1 MLGRGVGRRREMGL
15 VAGGLVVAVGGVL
28 FMAGAETDDG
38 ESDDFSADTSE
49 PFFNPS
55 QRDWGEGMCESMA
68 SLKALKTDSE
78 KKADTFAGS
87 PASVAST
94 YLTSA
99 SSALEDISRKF
110 AAVDSLTRIPD
121 TERLRASYLREIDR
135 VRPEVRQ
142 LSDADG
148 LAGLSTREK
157 TGRAERVTSLV
168 AGIKEP
174 NPSWDQLLHDQW
186 FEVAA
191 NSPGCV
197 AARQAEQAK
206 SEPSETSETSE
217 TSEPSKPSEPPEPV
231 PPLPPAAD
239 GASLGACL
247 DGACEV
253 RVMKPEADIKVGGL
267 TLEVT
272 RDGSKVTVRHSYPSG
287 GAVRVNLSEEGA
299 RGTFGRGGDAT
310 GTVTVELKGM
320 NRNGAVLRINS
331 SLPPG

>member
-1 MLGRGVGRRREMGL
+1 
-15 VAGGLVVAVGGVL
+15 
-28 FMAGAETDDG
+28 
-38 ESDDFSADTSE
+38 
-49 PFFNPS
+49 
-55 QRDWGEGMCESMA
+55 GMCESMA
-68 SLKALKTDSE
+68 SLKALKTDSA
-78 KKADTFAGS
+78 KKADTFSGS
-87 PASVAST
+87 PVSVAST

-197 AARQAEQAK
+197 AVRQAEQAK
-206 SEPSETSETSE
+206 SGSSQPSEA
-217 TSEPSKPSEPPEPV
+217 PEAV

-253 RVMKPEADIKVGGL
+253 RVMKPAADIKVGGL

>member
-1 MLGRGVGRRREMGL
+1 MFGGGVGRRREMGL

-28 FMAGAETDDG
+28 FMAGAETEDG

-49 PFFNPS
+49 PFFNPR

-68 SLKALKTDSE
+68 SLKALKTDSA

-87 PASVAST
+87 PVSVAST

-135 VRPEVRQ
+135 VRPEVRE

-197 AARQAEQAK
+197 AVRQAEHAK
-206 SEPSETSETSE
+206 SESSK
-217 TSEPSKPSEPPEPV
+217 PSKPSEAPEPV

-253 RVMKPEADIKVGGL
+253 RVMKPAADIKVGGL

-331 SLPPG
+331 SLPQG

>member
-1 MLGRGVGRRREMGL
+1 MFGGGVGRRREMGL

-68 SLKALKTDSE
+68 SLKALQTDSA

-135 VRPEVRQ
+135 VRPEVSR

-174 NPSWDQLLHDQW
+174 NPSWDQLLDDQW

-197 AARQAEQAK
+197 AARQAERAK
-206 SEPSETSETSE
+206 SGSSQ
-217 TSEPSKPSEPPEPV
+217 PSEPPEPV

-272 RDGSKVTVRHSYPSG
+272 RDGSKVTVLHSYPSG

>member
-1 MLGRGVGRRREMGL
+1 MGL

-68 SLKALKTDSE
+68 SLKALQTDSA

-135 VRPEVRQ
+135 VRPEVSR

-206 SEPSETSETSE
+206 SGSSQ
-217 TSEPSKPSEPPEPV
+217 PSEPPEPV

-272 RDGSKVTVRHSYPSG
+272 RDGSKVTVVHTYPSG

>member
-1 MLGRGVGRRREMGL
+1 MFGGGVGRRREMGL

-68 SLKALKTDSE
+68 SLKALQTDSA

-87 PASVAST
+87 PASVASA

-135 VRPEVRQ
+135 VRPEVSR

-206 SEPSETSETSE
+206 SGSSQ
-217 TSEPSKPSEPPEPV
+217 PSEPPEPV

-239 GASLGACL
+239 GASLGDCL

-272 RDGSKVTVRHSYPSG
+272 RDGTKVTVVHSYPSG

>member
-1 MLGRGVGRRREMGL
+1 MFGGRVGRRREMGL
-15 VAGGLVVAVGGVL
+15 VAAGLVVAVGGVL

-68 SLKALKTDSE
+68 SLKALQTDSA

-87 PASVAST
+87 PASVASA
-94 YLTSA
+94 YLKSA

-135 VRPEVRQ
+135 VRPEVSR

-157 TGRAERVTSLV
+157 SGRAERVTSLV

-174 NPSWDQLLHDQW
+174 NPSWNQLTHEDQW
-186 FEVAA
+186 FETAG

-206 SEPSETSETSE
+206 SGSSQ
-217 TSEPSKPSEPPEPV
+217 PSEPPEPV

-267 TLEVT
+267 TLDVT
-272 RDGSKVTVRHSYPSG
+272 RDGSKVTVVHTYPSG

-320 NRNGAVLRINS
+320 NRNGAVLKINS

>member
-1 MLGRGVGRRREMGL
+1 MFGGGVGRRREMGL

-38 ESDDFSADTSE
+38 ESDDFSGDTSE
-49 PFFNPS
+49 PFFDPS

-68 SLKALKTDSE
+68 SLKALKTDSA

-135 VRPEVRQ
+135 VRPEVRE

-197 AARQAEQAK
+197 KVRQAERAK
-206 SEPSETSETSE
+206 SN
-217 TSEPSKPSEPPEPV
+217 PSEPPEPV

-272 RDGSKVTVRHSYPSG
+272 RNGSKVTVLHSYPSG

>member
-1 MLGRGVGRRREMGL
+1 MGL

-55 QRDWGEGMCESMA
+55 QRAWGEGMCESMA
-68 SLKALKTDSE
+68 SLKALQTDSA

-135 VRPEVRQ
+135 VRPEVSR
-142 LSDADG
+142 LSDVDG

-168 AGIKEP
+168 AGIKDP
-174 NPSWDQLLHDQW
+174 NPSWDQLTQEDQW
-186 FEVAA
+186 FETAG

-197 AARQAEQAK
+197 AARQAEHAK
-206 SEPSETSETSE
+206 SGSSQ
-217 TSEPSKPSEPPEPV
+217 PSEPPEPV

-272 RDGSKVTVRHSYPSG
+272 RDGSKVTVVHSYPSG

-320 NRNGAVLRINS
+320 NRNGAVLKINS

>member
-1 MLGRGVGRRREMGL
+1 MFGGGVGRRREMGL

-38 ESDDFSADTSE
+38 ESDDFSGDTSE
-49 PFFNPS
+49 PFFDPS

-68 SLKALKTDSE
+68 SLKALKTDSA

-135 VRPEVRQ
+135 VRPEVRE

-157 TGRAERVTSLV
+157 TNGAERVTSLV

-197 AARQAEQAK
+197 AARRAERAK
-206 SEPSETSETSE
+206 SN
-217 TSEPSKPSEPPEPV
+217 PSEPPEPV

-253 RVMKPEADIKVGGL
+253 RVMKPAADIKVGGL

-272 RDGSKVTVRHSYPSG
+272 RNGSKVTVLHSYPSG